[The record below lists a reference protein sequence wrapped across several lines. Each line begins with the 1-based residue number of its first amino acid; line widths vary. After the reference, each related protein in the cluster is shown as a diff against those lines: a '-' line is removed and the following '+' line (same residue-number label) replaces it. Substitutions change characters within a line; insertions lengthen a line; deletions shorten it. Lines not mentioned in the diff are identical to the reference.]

1 MEFVCKLGT
10 AAGHVTTQTE
20 QATSE
25 GELRQRLLA
34 EGYYVFSVEPRGGLR
49 SQAIALR
56 RRKISPDD
64 FLIFNQQFLTLSK
77 SGLPLQKSL
86 ELLIQHTRSD
96 QLQAGLDTVGEQV
109 RARTLL
115 SEAFD
120 G

>member
-1 MEFVCKLGT
+1 MDFVCKLGT

-56 RRKISPDD
+56 RRKISRW
-64 FLIFNQQFLTLSK
+64 
-77 SGLPLQKSL
+77 
-86 ELLIQHTRSD
+86 TR
-96 QLQAGLDTVGEQV
+96 
-109 RARTLL
+109 
-115 SEAFD
+115 
-120 G
+120 